1 MERSSGWH
9 LIDQIVLRVEQCVI
23 GGGILGIAAIGITN
37 VIARNLLGGSFAFAE
52 EANQTL
58 MIWIT
63 FGGLGYAA
71 RRARHI
77 RMAAFY
83 DQLSGRARK
92 LAWMCIAAGTAAV
105 LAILTVFSVDYVMH
119 VYAVGG
125 VTPALRVPLWI
136 TYAIAPVGL
145 AIGCLEYVLTLIRN
159 FGSEAI
165 YASVE
170 LVEDEASIEEGA
182 L

>member
-1 MERSSGWH
+1 MERSNGWH
-9 LIDQIVLRVEQCVI
+9 LIGQIVLRVEQYVI

-37 VIARNLLGGSFAFAE
+37 VIARNLLGSSFAFAE

-83 DQLSGRARK
+83 DQLRGRARK
-92 LAWMCIAAGTAAV
+92 ITWICITAGTAVV
-105 LAILTVFSVDYVMH
+105 LAILTLLAASYVMH
-119 VYAVGG
+119 VYEVGG
-125 VTPALRVPLWI
+125 VTPALRIPLWI
-136 TYAIAPVGL
+136 TYSIAPVGL

-159 FGSEAI
+159 FRSEDI
-165 YASVE
+165 FASSE
-170 LVEDEASIEEGA
+170 LLEDAAGIEEGS